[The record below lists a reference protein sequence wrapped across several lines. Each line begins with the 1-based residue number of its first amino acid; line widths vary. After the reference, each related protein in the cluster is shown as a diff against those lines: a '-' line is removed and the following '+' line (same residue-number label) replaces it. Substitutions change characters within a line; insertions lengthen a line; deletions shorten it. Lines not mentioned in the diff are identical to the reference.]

1 MTTLADIIDRVDN
14 ILGDQPDWDHWDDT
28 ANGFKKVFKLDEHIV
43 MNTDIV
49 QVGGVTKTRG
59 TDYAI
64 YDSPGRITFVTAPN
78 GSPQPD
84 IDIEANWTK
93 YSWLAKRQGIND
105 ALSQCYWIERYT
117 NPTFLTAADTYEYS
131 LPSGTEEIW
140 KVEIAIDEDA
150 TQYLL
155 WRLGYE
161 LDSLNAPTKI
171 IFGRLPDYP
180 RKIKLWRSKA
190 FAPLTVPTA
199 MLDTNFPNKEVALN
213 YLAVCGAA
221 EAIRAKVNERHIF
234 DTMPISSEQ
243 EMTDAQ
249 AMRARLN
256 QLIAHGGEIE
266 QALKKARKWVRP
278 TVTTYTQVG

>member
-28 ANGFKKVFKLDEHIV
+28 ANGSKKVFKLDKHIV
-43 MNTDIV
+43 KNSEIV
-49 QVGGVTKTRG
+49 QVGGETKTRV

-64 YDSPGRITFVTAPN
+64 YDSPGRIAFVTTPD
-78 GSPQPD
+78 GSPQPA

-93 YSWLAKRQGIND
+93 FSWLAKRQGIND

-117 NPTFLTAADTYEYS
+117 DAAFLTAADTYEYT
-131 LPSGTEEIW
+131 LPTGTEEIW
-140 KVEIAIDEDA
+140 KVEIAIDADA
-150 TQYLL
+150 TQYLP
-155 WRLGYE
+155 WRLPYE
-161 LDSLNAPTKI
+161 LDSINAPTKI

-190 FAPLTVPTA
+190 FAALTNPTDA
-199 MLDTNFPNKEVALN
+199 LDTNFPNKEVALN
-213 YLAVCGAA
+213 YLAICGAA
-221 EAIRAKVNERHIF
+221 EAIKAKVNERHIF
-234 DTMPISSEQ
+234 DTMPISSEN

-249 AMRARLN
+249 DMRARLN
-256 QLIAHGGEIE
+256 QLIGRGGEIE
-266 QALKKARKWVRP
+266 QALKKARKWVLP